1 MFHLVEFSWSD
12 ILVFFMWSDCAY
24 LRERLATNLILHLLN
39 TWSIVKV
46 VVSVWRA
53 VTKNQNSAAGG
64 IRSLDQNVPVSFHC
78 NMCVFALAVNI
89 RMAHWYYTY
98 TNLFDFHHQQPLHL
112 RLQIRV
118 LFLTLAKTCSFAW
131 IHVSFSFNMCVFLHE
146 LLTRYTNLTGSIL
159 CNCHKLLYRFDV
171 LPLKTKIA
179 LPVGFEA

>member
-1 MFHLVEFSWSD
+1 MTMLTNPTESICIVCNCRQCTECVIYYCKSHKEKHLAVIHFWRNNVSFGRVLLIWYPG
-12 ILVFFMWSDCAY
+12 IFMWSDCAY

-112 RLQIRV
+112 RLQIQCTISDTGENV
-118 LFLTLAKTCSFAW
+118 F
-131 IHVSFSFNMCVFLHE
+131 ICVN
-146 LLTRYTNLTGSIL
+146 TRQFFI
-159 CNCHKLLYRFDV
+159 
-171 LPLKTKIA
+171 
-179 LPVGFEA
+179 